1 MAIFMHNIILFLSR
15 RYRPLGQTTPPTG
28 KEREITAKIRTVVAL
43 TLLITGCQGLNP
55 PPHPSIS
62 PLEDEVTLQK
72 FEKASKHLKKKN
84 YTQASQLFE
93 SLIEDGLSP
102 QMNLFALYNAGSAYE
117 GLKKCLKASIYF
129 KKVVHL
135 PTNKIHQIPPDKITT
150 IKAQAQLRLSYTY
163 ECLGKDK
170 EVIKTLTKLR
180 KEGAKWLPKEVGL
193 SEIPSR
199 IGGAYI
205 RRGQT
210 QKANQFFKIAEEGL
224 LRLRDNKQDIYR
236 QNELLA
242 KTLFLMGNTQRDVL
256 SLTNVDR
263 YLASLRYQQIYL
275 LRSADIG
282 SKEWSKESTSQLLQ
296 IYDNLWELITT
307 RVPHNTNKSD
317 LLRQKIKMARTTLNN
332 LLDIRSQRIQDN
344 QESTGVSQLFK
355 ILEEHEKNFSYFLK
369 KYDTPSS
376 EALLQERDPPAE
388 DKPFQKDKKKRG
400 AK

>member
-15 RYRPLGQTTPPTG
+15 RYRPLGLTAPLITKG
-28 KEREITAKIRTVVAL
+28 RKVTAKVRIALL
-43 TLLITGCQGLNP
+43 TLLIIGCQGLNP
-55 PPHPSIS
+55 PHQSI
-62 PLEDEVTLQK
+62 PPEDEVTLQK
-72 FEKASKHLKKKN
+72 FEKASQYLKEKN

-93 SLIEDGLSP
+93 SLIEGGLLSP
-102 QMNLFALYNAGSAYE
+102 QTSLFALYNAGSAYE
-117 GLKKCLKASIYF
+117 GLKKCLKASRYF

-135 PTNKIHQIPPDKITT
+135 PTNKIHQISPDKITT

-170 EVIKTLTKLR
+170 EVIKALTKLR
-180 KEGAKWLPKEVGL
+180 KEGAEWLPKEVGL

-210 QKANQFFKIAEEGL
+210 QKANQFFKIAEDGL

-242 KTLFLMGNTQRDVL
+242 KTLFLMGNTQIDHL
-256 SLTNVDR
+256 SLANADR
-263 YLASLRYQQIYL
+263 RLLSLRYQQVYL

-282 SKEWSKESTSQLLQ
+282 SKEWSKESINQLLQ
-296 IYDNLWELITT
+296 IYDYLWEVITL

-317 LLRQKIKMARTTLNN
+317 VLRQKIRLARTTLNN

-344 QESTGVSQLFK
+344 QESKEVSQLFK
-355 ILEEHEKNFSYFLK
+355 LLEEHEKNFSYFLK

-376 EALLQERDPPAE
+376 EALLQKRDPPAK
-388 DKPFQKDKKKRG
+388 DKPFQKDREKRD